1 MHIETFCT
9 CVVPSYLNNNSN
21 LKYNTNTMTMAMW
34 LLVFNNV
41 VNDIGLFV
49 GPYVSFPSIISFQAI
64 PFTSTVFIK
73 TMQFIGILK
82 TFDTFCHLSVQI
94 FWLYGNIWN
103 LGHAGPDLKSTSF
116 LEFCNKEYRLILEF
130 DRFRLV

>member
-1 MHIETFCT
+1 MVSENIEITIDIQT
-9 CVVPSYLNNNSN
+9 HAQLDILYVVPSYLNNNSN

-34 LLVFNNV
+34 LFVFNNV

-64 PFTSTVFIK
+64 PFTSTAFIK

-82 TFDTFCHLSVQI
+82 AFDTFCHLSLLI
-94 FWLYGNIWN
+94 FLIMVIFRIWVMR
-103 LGHAGPDLKSTSF
+103 GRT
-116 LEFCNKEYRLILEF
+116 
-130 DRFRLV
+130 